1 MIRITVR
8 LWNIPELLCK
18 SSANYLIISQFTLII
33 LNLIKG
39 VMTTVVLIVY
49 PALKG
54 CATCQSK
61 NPRWQPEAASPQ
73 RKSLVNHVTSP
84 SKMVGSR
91 WWVQNGGRR
100 KEKKRID
107 SIKRWTWNLLIR
119 SQAPYPFGHRVIVML
134 RRRHS
139 EVLILEPS
147 VYETDVIFTSL
158 PCHDIKKKIK
168 TFTWKRNERIWT
180 S

>member
-54 CATCQSK
+54 CRHLSIKESKMAAGGRQSSKEVACQSCY
-61 NPRWQPEAASPQ
+61 
-73 RKSLVNHVTSP
+73 VTIQDGGF
-84 SKMVGSR
+84 KMVDEE
-91 WWVQNGGRR
+91 
-100 KEKKRID
+100 KKKKRID
-107 SIKRWTWNLLIR
+107 SIKSWTWNLLIR

-158 PCHDIKKKIK
+158 PCHDIKKKRK
-168 TFTWKRNERIWT
+168 TFTWKRNERILT

>member
-1 MIRITVR
+1 MYSNYFEPGKRCDDDRSIDRLSSTQRMPPPVNQRIQDGGQRPPVLNGSR
-8 LWNIPELLCK
+8 LSIMLRQHP
-18 SSANYLIISQFTLII
+18 
-33 LNLIKG
+33 
-39 VMTTVVLIVY
+39 
-49 PALKG
+49 
-54 CATCQSK
+54 
-61 NPRWQPEAASPQ
+61 
-73 RKSLVNHVTSP
+73 
-84 SKMVGSR
+84 R

-107 SIKRWTWNLLIR
+107 SIKSWTWNLLIR

-158 PCHDIKKKIK
+158 PCHNIKKKIK